1 MGQSGS
7 GRAHRRVEAGKEQGR
22 HHREER
28 SRGAPR
34 RDEEGA
40 GAPLYTKVR
49 SDQAMETGIGE
60 RASVLQ
66 CGMVG

>member
-1 MGQSGS
+1 MDQSGS
-7 GRAHRRVEAGKEQGR
+7 GRAHCRIEVGKEQGYHR
-22 HHREER
+22 REER

-34 RDEEGA
+34 RGGEGA
-40 GAPLYTKVR
+40 GAPLYAKVR

-66 CGMVG
+66 CGTVG

>member
-7 GRAHRRVEAGKEQGR
+7 GQAHRCIEAGKEQGHNR
-22 HHREER
+22 REER

-34 RDEEGA
+34 RGGEGA
-40 GAPLYTKVR
+40 GAPLYAKVR

-66 CGMVG
+66 CGTVG